1 MFSEWLSKNTTMRA
15 FVGLFFA
22 YPFSFMRAGSRALA
36 ALLGASLL
44 SMAHAQALPPELQ
57 RSWQASRLPQGAF
70 ALHVQEV
77 SGPVL
82 MSVNAGNPVNPAS
95 VMKLVTTWGA
105 LSALGPN
112 YMWRTAFYSQPGARV
127 DDQGTLQGPLYLKA
141 GADPFLSNE
150 ELWSL
155 LRELR
160 LRGIKNLS
168 EVVVDRSI
176 FGQVAIDPGQ
186 FDGAGDRPYN
196 ASPDAMM
203 VGLGTVRLLFQ
214 PDHRL
219 KQWIPIV
226 DPPVKGVRVSGS
238 VEWSDAVCPGS
249 PRVSTQVV
257 QTANDVV
264 VQVAGK
270 AAGSC
275 GDFSVYRL
283 ALPQQQHFEATFQLL
298 WRELGGTLARG
309 IRSGQVPAGA
319 ALVAW
324 RDSEPLSDAI
334 RWINK
339 QSNNVMA
346 RTLLLTL
353 GAETLGAGATVQ
365 SGAQAL
371 LEVLRSQ
378 GVDTRG
384 WVLDNGSGLSRDGR
398 VTAAG
403 LATMLQAAWASSYMP
418 EFVSSLAIAGVDGTV
433 RRRLR
438 DADTRGVAH
447 LKTGSLR
454 DVSALAGYVLGAS
467 GKRYILVSVVNH
479 EQAGAIRSFNDDLV
493 SWLAAR

>member
-1 MFSEWLSKNTTMRA
+1 MSLFAKVANLSSLSTTRA
-15 FVGLFFA
+15 VRRLLF
-22 YPFSFMRAGSRALA
+22 ALA
-36 ALLGASLL
+36 GLCAVSPAL
-44 SMAHAQALPPELQ
+44 AQPLPPELQ
-57 RSWQASRLPQGAF
+57 RSLQATRLPQSAF
-70 ALHVQEV
+70 SLYVQQV
-77 SGPVL
+77 NGPVI
-82 MSVNAGNPVNPAS
+82 MSVNPATPMNPAS

-112 YMWRTAFYSQPGARV
+112 YMWRTAFYAKPGARI
-127 DDQGTLQGPLYLKA
+127 DEQGTLQGPLYLKA
-141 GADPFLSNE
+141 GADPFLTNE
-150 ELWSL
+150 ELWAL

-160 LRGIKNLS
+160 LRGIKNLG
-168 EVVVDRSI
+168 ELVVDRSM
-176 FGQVAIDPGQ
+176 FGPVAIDPAQ
-186 FDGAGDRPYN
+186 FDGAADRPYN

-214 PDHRL
+214 PDQRL
-219 KQWIPIV
+219 KQWIPII
-226 DPPVKGVRVSGS
+226 DPPVKGVRVTGTI
-238 VEWSDAVCPGS
+238 EWSDAACPGS
-249 PRVSTQVV
+249 PHVSTQVV
-257 QTANDVV
+257 HAGADVV
-264 VQVAGK
+264 VQVSGK

-309 IRSGQVPAGA
+309 ISNGKVPSGAS
-319 ALVAW
+319 LVAW
-324 RDSEPLSDAI
+324 RDSEPLAEAI

-353 GAETLGAGATVQ
+353 GAETAGPGATTQ
-365 SGAQAL
+365 SSTQAL
-371 LEVLRSQ
+371 LQVLREQ

-398 VTAAG
+398 LTAGG
-403 LATMLQAAWASSYMP
+403 LASMLQAAWSSSYMP

-438 DADTRGVAH
+438 DQETRGLAH

-467 GKRYILVSVVNH
+467 GKRYILVSFVNH
-479 EQAGAIRSFNDDLV
+479 EQAGAIRSFNDSLV
-493 SWLAAR
+493 SWLAAH